1 MYTDEDLYAA
11 VKVGIF
17 QEASVEQ
24 FRNYILESKGTM
36 PADEENF
43 KLISGFND
51 IFVAI
56 ASLLLLGSAGWLG
69 SYIAPPL
76 GFLISAG
83 IAWFL
88 SVYFVLKKKLALP
101 GIIFLVA
108 FVSCVAGCVYSLL
121 NYYGVDE
128 KIIAATASG
137 FGVLAAWLH
146 WRKFKVPITVA
157 AGAAS
162 FVTCFILF
170 LLSLFEVL
178 REHLMVFI
186 LLGGVAVFLLAMYW
200 DSRDTERKTR
210 KSDVAF
216 WLHLLAAPL
225 IVHPIFNILED
236 FNENVSVEI
245 ILVVITL
252 YLLLGLVSVLVDRKA
267 LMVSALAYVVIA
279 LATLFESYGAL
290 SLSFSI
296 AGTIIG
302 ALLLLLSSFWH
313 KCRVKLLGFTPV
325 SFKQYLPGIK
335 LK

>member
-17 QEASVEQ
+17 AEDSVVQ
-24 FRNYILESKGTM
+24 FRNYISESKGTT

-56 ASLLLLGSAGWLG
+56 ASLLLLGSGGWLG
-69 SYIAPPL
+69 SYIAPAF

-101 GIIFLVA
+101 GIIFLAA
-108 FVSCVAGCVYSLL
+108 FVYCVEECIYSLL
-121 NYYGVDE
+121 DFYGVDV
-128 KIIAATASG
+128 KIIAVIASG
-137 FGVLAAWLH
+137 FAALAAWLH
-146 WRKFKVPITVA
+146 WHKFKVPITVA
-157 AGAAS
+157 AGTAS
-162 FVTCFILF
+162 VVAFFILF
-170 LLSLFEVL
+170 LLSLFEYLKVYL
-178 REHLMVFI
+178 LVFI
-186 LLGGVAVFLLAMYW
+186 FLSGIAVFLLAMYW

-225 IVHPIFNILED
+225 IVHPIFNLLD
-236 FNENVSVEI
+236 VFNQNASVGI

-252 YLLLGLVSVLVDRKA
+252 YLFLGLVSVLIDRKA
-267 LMVSALAYVVIA
+267 LMVSALTYVVVA
-279 LATLFESYGAL
+279 LANLFESYGTVSL
-290 SLSFSI
+290 SLSI

-302 ALLLLLSSFWH
+302 TLLLVLSAFWH
-313 KCRVKLLGFTPV
+313 KCRVKLLVFTPE
-325 SFKQYLPGIK
+325 SISRYLPEIK
-335 LK
+335 LQ